1 MRFFKCKLI
10 CSPHLVFSQEIMVRQ
25 ILSLLVRMGQL
36 LSFWVRTPAPFQWK
50 LIHWILIVIENFG
63 LNWLTLRKFWSS
75 CRTSGLDVMSFH
87 FSKQYLIEPA
97 LNFFTFSSR
106 KCFNRSKWNTSNT
119 SNISSKYN
127 VWFGNSCIFGLD
139 DSEKSCLFFMTF
151 FDSLH
156 KVFPYSGVFFWDL
169 EENLKFYDCSE
180 YFLLLE
186 SLFIFQ
192 QGL

>member
-1 MRFFKCKLI
+1 
-10 CSPHLVFSQEIMVRQ
+10 MVRQ

-97 LNFFTFSSR
+97 LNFFIFSSR
-106 KCFNRSKWNTSNT
+106 KCFNRSKSNTSNT
-119 SNISSKYN
+119 SNISS
-127 VWFGNSCIFGLD
+127 S
-139 DSEKSCLFFMTF
+139 LFFMTF
-151 FDSLH
+151 FDSLR

-169 EENLKFYDCSE
+169 EENLEFHYSSE
-180 YFLLLE
+180 YFPLLE

>member
-1 MRFFKCKLI
+1 
-10 CSPHLVFSQEIMVRQ
+10 MVRQ

-50 LIHWILIVIENFG
+50 LIHWILIVTENFG

-75 CRTSGLDVMSFH
+75 CRISGLDVMSFH

-97 LNFFTFSSR
+97 LNFSIFSSR
-106 KCFNRSKWNTSNT
+106 KCFNRSKSNTSNT

-139 DSEKSCLFFMTF
+139 DSEKSSLFFMTF
-151 FDSLH
+151 FDSLR

-169 EENLKFYDCSE
+169 EENLEFHYSSE
-180 YFLLLE
+180 YFRLLE